1 MNRSATFLSPP
12 RMQVPNFFNPD
23 MPVYIIDKP
32 LDFTS
37 HDVVAKTRNLLQT
50 KAVGHAGTLDP
61 LATGVL
67 VVLTEEATKLSPFL
81 TEGDKH
87 YLAWV
92 TFGVGTPTLDA
103 EGPISVIADASHIT
117 KEMIESAL
125 PAFLELTHQLPPQY
139 SAIKKQG
146 VKGYEAA
153 RKGDRL
159 DLPPRP
165 AGYQRVE
172 LLAFQPSRNDLPT
185 TFGLTLEGIW
195 RAKDKGISF
204 TLPPL
209 LQDGPTALFYLTVK
223 AGTYIR
229 AFARDLGKA
238 LNVPA
243 HLSGL
248 VRTRAGKCGLE
259 QAIQLEDIVNHSG
272 LSMTEALP
280 YPLVQLNDEETK
292 RIRQGQR
299 LPLNVSG
306 RIGLVNRDQLVAVV
320 ENEHGRMNLLRVW
333 QS

>member
-1 MNRSATFLSPP
+1 MA
-12 RMQVPNFFNPD
+12 
-23 MPVYIIDKP
+23 VYIIDKP

-37 HDVVAKTRNLLQT
+37 HDVVAKVRKLLKTR
-50 KAVGHAGTLDP
+50 AVGHAGTLDP

-81 TEGDKH
+81 TESDKH

-103 EGPISVIADASHIT
+103 EGPISATADALHIT
-117 KEMIESAL
+117 KEKIEKTL
-125 PAFLELTHQLPPQY
+125 PIFLELTEQLPPQY

-153 RKGDRL
+153 RKGEPL

-165 AGYQRVE
+165 AGYHAIE
-172 LLAFQPSRNDLPT
+172 LLEFQSSRNDLPT
-185 TFGLTLEGIW
+185 TFGLTPNGMW
-195 RAKDKGISF
+195 KAKDKGISF
-204 TLPPL
+204 NLPPL

-229 AFARDLGKA
+229 AFARDLGEV
-238 LNVPA
+238 LGVPA

-248 VRTRAGKCGLE
+248 VRTRAGKSGLE

-272 LSMTEALP
+272 LSMMDALP
-280 YPLVQLNDEETK
+280 YPLIQLSDVEAS

-299 LPLNVSG
+299 LALEFTG
-306 RIGLVNRDQLVAVV
+306 RIGLVNNDELIAVV
-320 ENEHGRMNLLRVW
+320 ENDGEKMKLLRVW